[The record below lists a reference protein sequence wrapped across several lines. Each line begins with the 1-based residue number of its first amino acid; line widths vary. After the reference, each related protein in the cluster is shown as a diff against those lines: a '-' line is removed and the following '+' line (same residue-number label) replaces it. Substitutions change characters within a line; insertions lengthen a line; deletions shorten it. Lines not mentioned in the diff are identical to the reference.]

1 MARIPKDT
9 DFTVTVDDVGSFT
22 FAKRTMADEI
32 KVQVEYARLIEG
44 VAPTDWLAAVCGWI
58 AALRVLT
65 VRAPDGWDLDE
76 MDPLDNGT
84 YARLNRAYEALTTK
98 ERSFRSRPGTGVQG
112 AGAGSV
118 PDAGV
123 QVSPQV
129 QPDAA
134 GPSVP

>member
-1 MARIPKDT
+1 MARIPNDT
-9 DFTVTVDDVGSFT
+9 DFVVPVDDVGTFT
-22 FAKRTMADEI
+22 FARRQMADEI
-32 KVQVEYARLIEG
+32 KIQVEYARMIDG
-44 VAPTDWLAAVCGWI
+44 VIPTDWLAAVCGWI

-76 MDPLDNGT
+76 MDPLDNSS
-84 YARLNRAYEALTTK
+84 YARLNRVYEALSKK
-98 ERSFRSRPGTGVQG
+98 ERSFRSRPGAGVQV
-112 AGAGSV
+112 AGVGPV

-129 QPDAA
+129 QPDAT